1 MISKVPSLRIT
12 GSHFYLVGYDVSG
25 DYTLFNQSLNETG
38 AFVYSDTPVYENNIP
53 NAYGR
58 WYLFDESVLNNN
70 LIYDINHNGRYHFKF
85 DGLKCLSNISDLW
98 YMNSILVGYN
108 GSKNPVQSKN
118 ISAVSLQSFANINLG
133 VDAAYLAMESIKPA
147 GKTID
152 QGLFESTDPGIRLV
166 MFVDKLDLV
175 ERTVGATKINN
186 LQFHFTLKAYLIDP
200 SLGGQYQDFTA
211 TSLLGQKS
219 FYYEQTVPTYLRS
232 NFATKNS
239 LKTGWG
245 HFIYPPTTNDT
256 TAITYVQ
263 LSDVLK
269 TIYNAMIFAQST
281 NNASLNVN
289 STNLLAWL
297 KTDITLRNASENYVP
312 SSVVPNQPTIP
323 AFGFTEL
330 NVLKNWLVGI
340 ASQAAVKGSPSANF
354 LMSYDNIYWEP
365 LSDLYSGDI
374 YSNSPSTF
382 MTRLTTY
389 YQGSGQSPVDEPGN
403 FETSGGFIKA
413 RRKYFLSN
421 LIQYVA
427 QRSSADKNDISPYL
441 ETANPERFLGPK
453 FFPFYKFKQYKS
465 ETSGKELLDLITVP
479 FSAAQ
484 TSVNIIE
491 CGTSTDL
498 KKVVPDSVNQY
509 RRKIITKQDLLPGS
523 LGSTTTER
531 INSIGYVEYIYDD
544 GSSEFIPLNSS
555 SGATKRQVFSFL
567 TWIFMVSSLIGS
579 AAQWTRNGRYFTNAK
594 DLESKDFLGYPLNP
608 WVSED
613 ICTIVNSG
621 MYDTPE
627 IAYKEYKRVVQKIY
641 IYSDPSPS
649 DPAWKDFYKCL
660 PATETIEETTE
671 YCDPSPSP
679 DGRQVIKR
687 IVKQRVS
694 TSAAGVKTNVGIPTY
709 DYPVTTVVLKNQSQ
723 VINKTTVLGDR
734 TIVYKE
740 CGELSNTFT
749 PYPASPTGPV
759 IVTGPGGNKKR
770 EVDLSLEDFINPAVF
785 KINTVV
791 LSPSEYPIP
800 LVLGDCYYK
809 LEFDPDDVG
818 DASSDYT
825 IRLFPGKR
833 GQVLVLEINTIGTE
847 YKGLQ
852 LINGD
857 LLANNRSSQRTY
869 ISTDVWGD
877 GNGSPVKSYLF
888 LLYDGNDWIEFLR
901 RDIY

>member
-1 MISKVPSLRIT
+1 
-12 GSHFYLVGYDVSG
+12 
-25 DYTLFNQSLNETG
+25 
-38 AFVYSDTPVYENNIP
+38 
-53 NAYGR
+53 
-58 WYLFDESVLNNN
+58 
-70 LIYDINHNGRYHFKF
+70 
-85 DGLKCLSNISDLW
+85 
-98 YMNSILVGYN
+98 
-108 GSKNPVQSKN
+108 
-118 ISAVSLQSFANINLG
+118 
-133 VDAAYLAMESIKPA
+133 
-147 GKTID
+147 
-152 QGLFESTDPGIRLV
+152 
-166 MFVDKLDLV
+166 
-175 ERTVGATKINN
+175 
-186 LQFHFTLKAYLIDP
+186 
-200 SLGGQYQDFTA
+200 
-211 TSLLGQKS
+211 
-219 FYYEQTVPTYLRS
+219 
-232 NFATKNS
+232 
-239 LKTGWG
+239 
-245 HFIYPPTTNDT
+245 
-256 TAITYVQ
+256 
-263 LSDVLK
+263 
-269 TIYNAMIFAQST
+269 
-281 NNASLNVN
+281 
-289 STNLLAWL
+289 
-297 KTDITLRNASENYVP
+297 
-312 SSVVPNQPTIP
+312 
-323 AFGFTEL
+323 
-330 NVLKNWLVGI
+330 
-340 ASQAAVKGSPSANF
+340 
-354 LMSYDNIYWEP
+354 
-365 LSDLYSGDI
+365 
-374 YSNSPSTF
+374 

-453 FFPFYKFKQYKS
+453 FFPFYKFKQYKN
-465 ETSGKELLDLITVP
+465 ETTGKEILDLITVP
-479 FSAAQ
+479 FSSPQ

-491 CGTSTDL
+491 CETSTDL
-498 KKVVPDSVNQY
+498 KKVVPDSVSQY
-509 RRKIITKQDLLPGS
+509 RRKIITKPDLLPGS

-531 INSIGYVEYIYDD
+531 INSIGYVDYVYND
-544 GSSEFIPLNSS
+544 GSSDAIQLNSS
-555 SGATKRQVFSFL
+555 AGSLNTSIFSFL
-567 TWIFMVSSLIGS
+567 TWIFMVPALIGS
-579 AAQWTRNGRYFTNAK
+579 AAQWTRNGRYYTNAK
-594 DLESKDFLGYPLNP
+594 DLESSNFLGYVANP
-608 WVSED
+608 WIRED
-613 ICTIVNSG
+613 LCTIVNSG

-694 TSAAGVKTNVGIPTY
+694 TSAAGVKTNVGNPTY

-749 PYPASPTGPV
+749 PYPVSPTGPV
-759 IVTGPGGNKKR
+759 IATGPGGNKKR

-809 LEFDPDDVG
+809 LEFDPDDIG

-825 IRLFPGKR
+825 VRLFPGKR
-833 GQVLVLEINTIGTE
+833 GQVLILEINTIGTE

-877 GNGSPVKSYLF
+877 GDGVSVKSIIF